1 MIYVISCFKLLQA
14 TSSTDGLKYCL
25 RRLHG
30 CRLQSI
36 KCIQIVDK
44 WKKIQ
49 HSNIV
54 RLREVF
60 TTKAFGDNSLIL
72 AYDFHPCATNLLNRY
87 FKNTEQF
94 SDVRFKNKGFLPENE
109 LWWII
114 MQVFMSPLLSQISI
128 QCQ

>member
-1 MIYVISCFKLLQA
+1 MILQA
-14 TSSTDGLKYCL
+14 TNVDGFKYCL

-36 KCIQIVDK
+36 KCVQIVEK
-44 WKKIQ
+44 WKKLQ

-54 RLREVF
+54 RLKEVF

-72 AYDFHPCATNLLNRY
+72 AYDYHPCSQNLFQRY
-87 FKNTEQF
+87 FRTSEPFAEQRYKN
-94 SDVRFKNKGFLPENE
+94 RGFLPENE

-114 MQVFMSPLLSQISI
+114 MQVSLHKNKFTLNKLYKYFEIF
-128 QCQ
+128 